1 MAYRKEIEQVFK
13 ELDTSKNGLSSSD
26 AASRLKAD
34 GYNELTEGKKT
45 PLWKMFF
52 ENLADPLV
60 ILKLR
65 VLRLLRGC
73 LQVNQNQYLNI
84 QIKLRMKW
92 L

>member
-45 PLWKMFF
+45 PLWKRFF
-52 ENLADPLV
+52 EN
-60 ILKLR
+60 
-65 VLRLLRGC
+65 
-73 LQVNQNQYLNI
+73 
-84 QIKLRMKW
+84 
-92 L
+92 

>member
-45 PLWKMFF
+45 PLWKMFLESF
-52 ENLADPLV
+52 SRSFSN
-60 ILKLR
+60 
-65 VLRLLRGC
+65 
-73 LQVNQNQYLNI
+73 NI
-84 QIKLRMKW
+84 TYSGSSSTDFFR
-92 L
+92 

>member
-45 PLWKMFF
+45 P
-52 ENLADPLV
+52 
-60 ILKLR
+60 
-65 VLRLLRGC
+65 
-73 LQVNQNQYLNI
+73 
-84 QIKLRMKW
+84 
-92 L
+92 